1 MLTLNIIGA
10 GKVGKSLGR
19 LFVQHQ
25 VFQIAQIY
33 NLHQENAL
41 EAREFI
47 GQGQTLVDI
56 EELTPADVTLISVP
70 DDVIAG
76 MTDRLL
82 KSQALRPGSILFHCS
97 GAKSSKDWFG
107 QYPDILELGLQVAT
121 VHPVRSFADPM
132 AVCTSFAGTI
142 CSAEG
147 SQQALAILTPAFT
160 AIGAKMVTI
169 DPDSKLLYHAASVF
183 ASNYLVTLMDTAISA
198 YCAAGIDQQLARQMA
213 HSLATNSMENAF
225 AIGTQKAL
233 TGPIKRGDMQMVMAQ
248 AERVQQWDAAQ
259 GNLYQAF
266 IQPTLGLAQRSTD

>member
-19 LFVQHQ
+19 LFAQNQ
-25 VFQIAQIY
+25 VFRIAQIY
-33 NLHQENAL
+33 NLHPEKSK
-41 EAREFI
+41 EARDFI
-47 GQGQTLVDI
+47 GQGQTLVNI
-56 EELTPADVTLISVP
+56 EELRPADVTMIAVP
-70 DDVIAG
+70 DDVMG
-76 MTDRLL
+76 PMTECLL
-82 KSQALRPGSILFHCS
+82 KFQALRAGSILFHCS
-97 GAKSSKDWFG
+97 GAKSSKDWLG
-107 QYPDILELGLQVAT
+107 QCPNMLELGLQVAS

-132 AVCTSFAGTI
+132 SVCNHFAGTI

-147 SQQALAILTPAFT
+147 DQQALAILIPAFT

-169 DPDSKLLYHAASVF
+169 DPDNKLLYHAASVF

-198 YCAAGIDQQLARQMA
+198 YCAAGIDQQLAQQMA
-213 HSLATNSMENAF
+213 KSLASNSLENAF

-248 AERVQQWDAAQ
+248 AERVQQWDAVQ